1 MSELVPIV
9 LIAFPFVAV
18 VLRLVLP
25 PGNAVLASTI
35 AGWLFLPVATVELPG
50 FPNYGKPAA
59 VGLGL
64 LMILTFFDSGRV
76 LMLRPRLTDLFVG
89 VWCVVP
95 LATAL
100 ANDLG
105 LKSAVAPCMDHFMA
119 LGVPYLAGRAYFADA
134 AGVRAVA
141 LAVVIAGA
149 IYVPL
154 CLIEIRL
161 SPQLHRWVYGYHYH
175 EFSQTRRFG
184 GWRPTVFVEHGLIVA
199 LVLGFA
205 TLIATWLWITRS
217 ARAVWGVS
225 TPMVALALL
234 VTFVLCK
241 STGAVVLYVMGVGAL
256 LAARVTGFRW
266 CAVALALIA
275 PSYAAVRLS
284 GSTGGD
290 SIVAVASLVDEGRA
304 ASLEFRFDAERLLLE
319 RAMRRP
325 LLGWDGYGRNRDT
338 DQGYSLAVPD
348 GMWVI
353 ALGMYGMVGLCA
365 LFGTYVIS
373 SLRGLTWAPVR
384 CWNEPAGAAA
394 AGLGAMLA
402 LYAIDSVLN
411 APSSPLF
418 HLAIGSLAGL
428 SRLPR
433 GPSAPQRAGAAP
445 APARRVVRGP
455 GGPGG
460 AP

>member
-1 MSELVPIV
+1 MQEIVPIV

-18 VLRLVLP
+18 FLRLVLP
-25 PGNAVLASTI
+25 PGHTVLASTI
-35 AGWLFLPVATVELPG
+35 AGWLFLPVATIDLPG

-59 VGLGL
+59 VGVGL
-64 LMILTFFDSGRV
+64 LMILAFFDSARV

-95 LATAL
+95 VLTAID
-100 ANDLG
+100 NDLG
-105 LKSAVAPCMDHFMA
+105 LKTAVAPCMDHFMA

-141 LAVVIAGA
+141 LAIVIAGA

-175 EFSQTRRFG
+175 EFAQTRRFG

-217 ARAVWGVS
+217 ARAVWGVP
-225 TPMVALALL
+225 TPMVALTLL

-241 STGAVVLYVMGVGAL
+241 SMGAVLLYVMGIGAL
-256 LAARVTGFRW
+256 LAARVTGLRW

-275 PSYAAVRLS
+275 PCYMVVRLS

-290 SIVAVASLVDEGRA
+290 SIVAAAALVDEGRA
-304 ASLEFRFDAERLLLE
+304 ASLEFRFDAERLLL
-319 RAMRRP
+319 AHALQRP
-325 LLGWDGYGRNRDT
+325 ILGWDGYGRHRLNA
-338 DQGYSLAVPD
+338 QGHDLAVPD
-348 GMWVI
+348 GMWI
-353 ALGMYGMVGLCA
+353 LAIGFYGGVGLCA
-365 LFGTYVIS
+365 LFGSYLIP
-373 SLRGLTWAPVR
+373 SLRGLTYAPVR
-384 CWNEPAGAAA
+384 RWNEPASAAA
-394 AGLGAMLA
+394 VGLGAMLA
-402 LYAIDSVLN
+402 LYAIDSVVN
-411 APSSPLF
+411 APASPLF

-428 SRLPR
+428 PRLAR
-433 GPSAPQRAGAAP
+433 RQTAPVRAGAAP
-445 APARRVVRGP
+445 VRPLPRGT
-455 GGPGG
+455 GGTGTPM
-460 AP
+460 